1 MADLAIFAKF
11 GNLSSNENRSSYE
24 KLIGNLILEIN
35 LRETELRILI
45 RSRHRPVC
53 VI

>member
-11 GNLSSNENRSSYE
+11 GNLSSIDTHSSYE

-45 RSRHRPVC
+45 RSCHRPVS

>member
-11 GNLSSNENRSSYE
+11 GNLSSNDIRSSYE
-24 KLIGNLILEIN
+24 KLIGNLILEISLGEN
-35 LRETELRILI
+35 EFRILI
-45 RSRHRPVC
+45 HSRHRPVC